1 MPDNENE
8 QSPQVPSESSNS
20 TNPPNPDEPCY
31 SAFSDALKN
40 QVPDSVTFGLASPP
54 SPKSKD
60 EIVDKDNDR
69 ASAAII
75 KAYTDHEIAR
85 VKRQKWL
92 LLVIVLLTAG
102 QLIFF
107 NYLIYFTITKSFQT
121 AQLEAINTDVIDNL
135 FTILK
140 YYIGAT
146 IVELIGMIWFI
157 TKGTFSS
164 DHVKT
169 MQSVLAGKTS
179 KQNEETR

>member
-8 QSPQVPSESSNS
+8 QNPQAPSEPSNPADS
-20 TNPPNPDEPCY
+20 PNPNEPCY
-31 SAFSDALKN
+31 SVFSDALKN
-40 QVPDSVTFGLASPP
+40 LVPDSVTFGLSSSPF
-54 SPKSKD
+54 PKSKD

-69 ASAAII
+69 ASVAII
-75 KAYTDHEIAR
+75 KTYTEHEIAR

-107 NYLIYFTITKSFQT
+107 NYIIYFTITKSFHT
-121 AQLEAINTDVIDNL
+121 AQLEAINIDVVNNL

-164 DHVKT
+164 DHVKI
-169 MQSVLAGKTS
+169 MESVLKDKS
-179 KQNEETR
+179 SIQNRETK

>member
-8 QSPQVPSESSNS
+8 QNPQVPSEPSNPA
-20 TNPPNPDEPCY
+20 NPANPDEPCY

-40 QVPDSVTFGLASPP
+40 QVPDSVTFGLVSPP

-75 KAYTDHEIAR
+75 KAYTEHEIAR

-102 QLIFF
+102 QLVFF
-107 NYLIYFTITKSFQT
+107 NYIIYLTITKSFQT
-121 AQLEAINTDVIDNL
+121 AQLEALNTDVINNL

-169 MQSVLAGKTS
+169 MLSVLKGKS
-179 KQNEETR
+179 PIQNEETK

>member
-1 MPDNENE
+1 MPENENE
-8 QSPQVPSESSNS
+8 QNPQAPGESSNPS
-20 TNPPNPDEPCY
+20 NSPNPDDPCY
-31 SAFSDALKN
+31 TAFSDALKN
-40 QVPDSVTFGLASPP
+40 QVPDSVTFGLASPS

-75 KAYTDHEIAR
+75 KTYTEHEIAR

-107 NYLIYFTITKSFQT
+107 NYIIYLTITKSFQT
-121 AQLEAINTDVIDNL
+121 AQLEAINVDVIDNL

-146 IVELIGMIWFI
+146 IVELIGMVWFI

-169 MQSVLAGKTS
+169 MQSVLKGKTS
-179 KQNEETR
+179 MQNEETK